1 MPRDAKPYWIRGRT
15 SDGGAARYI
24 EHWLLAE
31 HDSEE
36 TGKWEMF
43 CVDYKPDIHHE
54 GGKWLEFYWEGDF
67 QETIPYVPVTNA
79 KFQLMQFIEFWMDE
93 NRG

>member
-1 MPRDAKPYWIRGRT
+1 MPRDGKPYWNKPNRDAGDPI
-15 SDGGAARYI
+15 YV

-31 HDSEE
+31 HDSKE

-43 CVDYKPDIHHE
+43 CVDYKRDIHHE
-54 GGKWLEFYWEGDF
+54 GGKYLEFYWEGDF
-67 QETIPYVPVTNA
+67 QETFPFEPVTNY
-79 KFQLMQFIEFWMDE
+79 KDQLLQFIDFWMDE